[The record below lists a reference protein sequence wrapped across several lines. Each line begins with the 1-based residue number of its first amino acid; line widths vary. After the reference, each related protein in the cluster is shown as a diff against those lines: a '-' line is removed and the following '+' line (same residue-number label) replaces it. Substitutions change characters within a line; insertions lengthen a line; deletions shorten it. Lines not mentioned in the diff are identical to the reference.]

1 MCQFFGLVTQSRTA
15 KNRMLM
21 PNQIDITIRKEL
33 AMTAPPPA
41 FLSKTMRSAAESS
54 AVRGTGR
61 RSHLPKFSSSTKPGH
76 PGQAQ
81 SNMPDRMTKPFA
93 GTDVQRRL

>member
-1 MCQFFGLVTQSRTA
+1 
-15 KNRMLM
+15 
-21 PNQIDITIRKEL
+21 
-33 AMTAPPPA
+33 
-41 FLSKTMRSAAESS
+41 MRSAAESS

-61 RSHLPKFSSSTKPGH
+61 RSSLPKFSSSTKPRH